1 MDKVEN
7 KVNKSFEDKM
17 NKSFENKMNKSFENN
32 ANKEFENRD
41 TSGDTKVFKII
52 KKEDIEKEKARQL
65 QNKQAKMKES
75 VKIDGKNRESRE
87 HRNQILVKNENNS
100 NKIKRETQN
109 ENIINKLN
117 SNTANMDN
125 INNSKNAIT
134 SENNIKKQR
143 AEITSENN
151 IKKQRAEI
159 AGENNI
165 KKQRAEIAGENN
177 IKKQRAEITGE
188 NIIKKQRTEI
198 INDNNM
204 KKQKPEVTH
213 QNIGNKSN
221 SEVEISNRVKKS
233 KIVTTD
239 ENNRKKIKNVIANEN
254 IIKQSK
260 NVRQNE
266 NIINHSKKVIANENI
281 IKQSKKAIANENNI
295 NQLNN
300 EKNNENKLIVQKN
313 DLKIKNKN
321 NLKKEKR
328 VNNKTDDNKKYQA
341 KNNKKDG
348 LIIILV
354 LIITILVI
362 VVFSTA
368 FGIINMNSNKIVR
381 GVKSNQ
387 IELADLTK
395 EEAVEK
401 LNSILN
407 NNEKNVVVVKRGDV
421 KKEIKLDDINGK
433 FDVEDVVNKAYNL
446 GREND
451 IVKDNYN
458 TILIMIKGE
467 NLVANFSYDD
477 ELLTK
482 KINELC
488 LEIPDLAT
496 DSSYIIEDNK
506 LIIKNSKS
514 GVAIKTDE
522 FKQELINAFSGNIK
536 EFELPVEHIEKKEI
550 DIEAIHN
557 EIYKEAVNAYYT
569 TNPFKVYKEEY
580 GRDFAITLDQAKKL
594 LNEDKTEYEI
604 QLKNIKPSITVADLD
619 SGAFPNVLS
628 TFTTNYGTGD
638 ANRNAN
644 IALAAKSINSTVVM
658 PGEVFSYNDLIGECS
673 TKTGYKTATIYLN
686 GKLSTGVGGGIC
698 QVSTTLYN
706 AVLRANLEIVQRR
719 NHSLGVTYVPA
730 GQDAMVNIGTS
741 DFKFKNN
748 REYPIK
754 VVAYVG
760 TGSITCQIQG
770 LKQDPEYE
778 VKLESKTIES
788 TETKYKVETY
798 KVLYLNGKVVSR
810 TWLSTDTYK
819 RH

>member
-7 KVNKSFEDKM
+7 KVNK
-17 NKSFENKMNKSFENN
+17 NFENKVNKSFENN
-32 ANKEFENRD
+32 VNKEFENRD

-52 KKEDIEKEKARQL
+52 KKEDIEKEKAKQV
-65 QNKQAKMKES
+65 QNKQEKMKES
-75 VKIDGKNRESRE
+75 VKLDGKNGESRE

-109 ENIINKLN
+109 ENIIKQ
-117 SNTANMDN
+117 
-125 INNSKNAIT
+125 SKNVR
-134 SENNIKKQR
+134 Q
-143 AEITSENN
+143 
-151 IKKQRAEI
+151 
-159 AGENNI
+159 
-165 KKQRAEIAGENN
+165 
-177 IKKQRAEITGE
+177 
-188 NIIKKQRTEI
+188 
-198 INDNNM
+198 
-204 KKQKPEVTH
+204 
-213 QNIGNKSN
+213 
-221 SEVEISNRVKKS
+221 
-233 KIVTTD
+233 
-239 ENNRKKIKNVIANEN
+239 NEN

-281 IKQSKKAIANENNI
+281 IKQSKKAIATENNI

-300 EKNNENKLIVQKN
+300 EKNNEKNSEKNNENKLIVQKN

-321 NLKKEKR
+321 NLKNEKR

-362 VVFSTA
+362 VVFSTI

-433 FDVEDVVNKAYNL
+433 FDVEDVVNQAYNL

-594 LNEDKTEYEI
+594 LNEDKIEYEI

>member
-7 KVNKSFEDKM
+7 KVNK
-17 NKSFENKMNKSFENN
+17 NFENKVNKSFENN
-32 ANKEFENRD
+32 ANKDFENRD

-52 KKEDIEKEKARQL
+52 KKEDIEKEKA
-65 QNKQAKMKES
+65 KMKENE
-75 VKIDGKNRESRE
+75 KINGKNGESRE

-100 NKIKRETQN
+100 NKIKRKIQN

-117 SNTANMDN
+117 SNTANMYN

-159 AGENNI
+159 AGENI
-165 KKQRAEIAGENN
+165 

-221 SEVEISNRVKKS
+221 GEVEISNGVKKS

-239 ENNRKKIKNVIANEN
+239 ENNSKKIKNVISNEN
-254 IIKQSK
+254 SIEQSK

-266 NIINHSKKVIANENI
+266 NIINHSKKVITNENI

-321 NLKKEKR
+321 NLKNEKR

-362 VVFSTA
+362 VVFSTI
-368 FGIINMNSNKIVR
+368 FGIINMNSNKIVK

-458 TILIMIKGE
+458 TILTMIKGE

-482 KINELC
+482 KINEMC

-536 EFELPVEHIEKKEI
+536 EFELPVEHIEKKKI

-644 IALAAKSINSTVVM
+644 IALAAKSINSTVLM

>member
-7 KVNKSFEDKM
+7 KVNK
-17 NKSFENKMNKSFENN
+17 NFENKVNKSFENN
-32 ANKEFENRD
+32 VNKEFENRD

-52 KKEDIEKEKARQL
+52 KKEDIEKEKAKQVK
-65 QNKQAKMKES
+65 NKQEKMKES
-75 VKIDGKNRESRE
+75 VKLDGKNGESRE

-100 NKIKRETQN
+100 NKIKRETQ
-109 ENIINKLN
+109 
-117 SNTANMDN
+117 
-125 INNSKNAIT
+125 
-134 SENNIKKQR
+134 
-143 AEITSENN
+143 
-151 IKKQRAEI
+151 
-159 AGENNI
+159 
-165 KKQRAEIAGENN
+165 
-177 IKKQRAEITGE
+177 
-188 NIIKKQRTEI
+188 
-198 INDNNM
+198 
-204 KKQKPEVTH
+204 
-213 QNIGNKSN
+213 
-221 SEVEISNRVKKS
+221 
-233 KIVTTD
+233 
-239 ENNRKKIKNVIANEN
+239 NEN

-281 IKQSKKAIANENNI
+281 IKQSKKAIANENIIKQSKKAIANENNI

-300 EKNNENKLIVQKN
+300 EKNNEKNSEKNSEKNNENKLIVQKN

-321 NLKKEKR
+321 NLKNEKR

-362 VVFSTA
+362 VVFSTI

-433 FDVEDVVNKAYNL
+433 FDVEDVVNQAYNL

-482 KINELC
+482 KINELS

-594 LNEDKTEYEI
+594 LNEDKIEYEI

>member
-7 KVNKSFEDKM
+7 KVNK
-17 NKSFENKMNKSFENN
+17 NFENKVNKSFENN
-32 ANKEFENRD
+32 VNKEFENRD

-52 KKEDIEKEKARQL
+52 KKEDIEKEKAKQV
-65 QNKQAKMKES
+65 QNKQEKMKES
-75 VKIDGKNRESRE
+75 VKLDGKNGESRE

-100 NKIKRETQN
+100 NKIKRETQ
-109 ENIINKLN
+109 
-117 SNTANMDN
+117 
-125 INNSKNAIT
+125 
-134 SENNIKKQR
+134 
-143 AEITSENN
+143 
-151 IKKQRAEI
+151 
-159 AGENNI
+159 
-165 KKQRAEIAGENN
+165 
-177 IKKQRAEITGE
+177 
-188 NIIKKQRTEI
+188 
-198 INDNNM
+198 
-204 KKQKPEVTH
+204 
-213 QNIGNKSN
+213 
-221 SEVEISNRVKKS
+221 
-233 KIVTTD
+233 
-239 ENNRKKIKNVIANEN
+239 NEN

-281 IKQSKKAIANENNI
+281 IKQSKKAIATENNI

-300 EKNNENKLIVQKN
+300 EKNNEKNSEKNNENKLIVQKN

-321 NLKKEKR
+321 NLKNEKR

-362 VVFSTA
+362 VVFSTI

-433 FDVEDVVNKAYNL
+433 FDVEDVVNQAYNL

-594 LNEDKTEYEI
+594 LNEDKIEYEI

>member
-7 KVNKSFEDKM
+7 KVNK
-17 NKSFENKMNKSFENN
+17 NFENKVNKSFENN
-32 ANKEFENRD
+32 VNKEFENRD

-52 KKEDIEKEKARQL
+52 KKEDIEKEKAKQV
-65 QNKQAKMKES
+65 QNKQEKMKES
-75 VKIDGKNRESRE
+75 VKLDGKNGESRE

-100 NKIKRETQN
+100 NKIKRETQ
-109 ENIINKLN
+109 
-117 SNTANMDN
+117 
-125 INNSKNAIT
+125 
-134 SENNIKKQR
+134 
-143 AEITSENN
+143 
-151 IKKQRAEI
+151 
-159 AGENNI
+159 
-165 KKQRAEIAGENN
+165 
-177 IKKQRAEITGE
+177 
-188 NIIKKQRTEI
+188 
-198 INDNNM
+198 
-204 KKQKPEVTH
+204 
-213 QNIGNKSN
+213 
-221 SEVEISNRVKKS
+221 
-233 KIVTTD
+233 
-239 ENNRKKIKNVIANEN
+239 NEN

-281 IKQSKKAIANENNI
+281 IKQSKKAIANENIIKQSKKAIANENNI

-300 EKNNENKLIVQKN
+300 EKNNEKNSEKNSEKNNENKLIVQKN

-321 NLKKEKR
+321 NLKNEKR

-362 VVFSTA
+362 VVFSTI

-421 KKEIKLDDINGK
+421 KKQIKLDDINGK
-433 FDVEDVVNKAYNL
+433 FDVEDVVNQAYNL

-482 KINELC
+482 KINELS

-594 LNEDKTEYEI
+594 LNEDKIEYEI

>member
-7 KVNKSFEDKM
+7 KVNKSFE
-17 NKSFENKMNKSFENN
+17 NN
-32 ANKEFENRD
+32 ANKDFENRD

-65 QNKQAKMKES
+65 QNKQAKIKES
-75 VKIDGKNRESRE
+75 VKIDGKNGESRE

-100 NKIKRETQN
+100 NKIKREIQN

-159 AGENNI
+159 AGEN
-165 KKQRAEIAGENN
+165 
-177 IKKQRAEITGE
+177 
-188 NIIKKQRTEI
+188 IIKKQRTEI

-213 QNIGNKSN
+213 QNIRNKSN
-221 SEVEISNRVKKS
+221 GEVEISNGVEKS
-233 KIVTTD
+233 KIVTPD
-239 ENNRKKIKNVIANEN
+239 ENNSKKIKNVISNEN
-254 IIKQSK
+254 S
-260 NVRQNE
+260 
-266 NIINHSKKVIANENI
+266 

-321 NLKKEKR
+321 NLKNEKR

-362 VVFSTA
+362 VVFSTI
-368 FGIINMNSNKIVR
+368 FGIINMNSNKIVK

-395 EEAVEK
+395 EEAVGK

-536 EFELPVEHIEKKEI
+536 EFELPVEHIEKKKI

-644 IALAAKSINSTVVM
+644 IALAAKSINSTVLM

>member
-7 KVNKSFEDKM
+7 KVNK
-17 NKSFENKMNKSFENN
+17 NFENKVNKSFENN
-32 ANKEFENRD
+32 ANKDFENRD

-65 QNKQAKMKES
+65 QNKQAKMKENE
-75 VKIDGKNRESRE
+75 KINGKNGESRE
-87 HRNQILVKNENNS
+87 YRNQILVKNENNS
-100 NKIKRETQN
+100 NKIKREIQN

-117 SNTANMDN
+117 SNTVNMDN
-125 INNSKNAIT
+125 VNNSKNAII

-151 IKKQRAEI
+151 IKKQKAEI
-159 AGENNI
+159 A
-165 KKQRAEIAGENN
+165 
-177 IKKQRAEITGE
+177 GE

-221 SEVEISNRVKKS
+221 GEVEISNGVKKS

-239 ENNRKKIKNVIANEN
+239 ENNSKKIKNVISNEN
-254 IIKQSK
+254 SI
-260 NVRQNE
+260 E
-266 NIINHSKKVIANENI
+266 
-281 IKQSKKAIANENNI
+281 QSKKAIANENNI

-321 NLKKEKR
+321 NLKNEKR

-362 VVFSTA
+362 VVFSTI
-368 FGIINMNSNKIVR
+368 FGIINMNSNKIVK

-458 TILIMIKGE
+458 TILIIIKGE

-536 EFELPVEHIEKKEI
+536 EFELPVEHIEKKKI

-594 LNEDKTEYEI
+594 LNEDKIEYEI

>member
-7 KVNKSFEDKM
+7 KVNKSFE
-17 NKSFENKMNKSFENN
+17 NN
-32 ANKEFENRD
+32 ANKDFENRD

-65 QNKQAKMKES
+65 QNKQAKIKES
-75 VKIDGKNRESRE
+75 VKIDGKNGESRE
-87 HRNQILVKNENNS
+87 HRNQILVKNENSS
-100 NKIKRETQN
+100 NKIKREKQN

-143 AEITSENN
+143 AEITSENI

-159 AGENNI
+159 AGENI
-165 KKQRAEIAGENN
+165 

-221 SEVEISNRVKKS
+221 GEVEISNGVKKS
-233 KIVTTD
+233 KIVTPD
-239 ENNRKKIKNVIANEN
+239 ENNSKKIKNVISNEN
-254 IIKQSK
+254 SIEQSK

-266 NIINHSKKVIANENI
+266 NIINHSKKVITNENI

-321 NLKKEKR
+321 NLKNEKR

-362 VVFSTA
+362 VVFSTI
-368 FGIINMNSNKIVR
+368 FGIINMNSNKIVK

-536 EFELPVEHIEKKEI
+536 EFELPVEHIEKKKI

-594 LNEDKTEYEI
+594 LSEDKTEYEI

-644 IALAAKSINSTVVM
+644 IALAAKSINSTVLM

>member
-7 KVNKSFEDKM
+7 KVNK
-17 NKSFENKMNKSFENN
+17 NFENKVNKSFENN
-32 ANKEFENRD
+32 ANKDFENRD

-65 QNKQAKMKES
+65 QNKQAKIKES
-75 VKIDGKNRESRE
+75 VKIDGKNGESRE

-100 NKIKRETQN
+100 NKIKREIQN

-117 SNTANMDN
+117 SNTANMYN

-159 AGENNI
+159 AGENI
-165 KKQRAEIAGENN
+165 

-221 SEVEISNRVKKS
+221 GEVEISNGVKKS

-239 ENNRKKIKNVIANEN
+239 ENNSKKIKNVISNEN
-254 IIKQSK
+254 SI
-260 NVRQNE
+260 E
-266 NIINHSKKVIANENI
+266 
-281 IKQSKKAIANENNI
+281 QSKKAIANENNI

-321 NLKKEKR
+321 NLKNEKR

-362 VVFSTA
+362 VVFSTI
-368 FGIINMNSNKIVR
+368 FGIINMNSNKIVK

-536 EFELPVEHIEKKEI
+536 EFELPVEHIEKKKI

-619 SGAFPNVLS
+619 TGAFPNVLS

-644 IALAAKSINSTVVM
+644 IALAAKSINSTVLM

>member
-7 KVNKSFEDKM
+7 KVNK
-17 NKSFENKMNKSFENN
+17 NFENKVNKSFENN
-32 ANKEFENRD
+32 ANKDFENRD

-65 QNKQAKMKES
+65 QNKQAKIKES
-75 VKIDGKNRESRE
+75 VKIDGKNGESSE
-87 HRNQILVKNENNS
+87 HRNQILVKNENSS
-100 NKIKRETQN
+100 NKIKREKQN

-125 INNSKNAIT
+125 INNSKNAII

-143 AEITSENN
+143 AEITS
-151 IKKQRAEI
+151 
-159 AGENNI
+159 
-165 KKQRAEIAGENN
+165 ENN

-204 KKQKPEVTH
+204 KKQKSEVTH

-221 SEVEISNRVKKS
+221 GEVEISNGVKKS

-239 ENNRKKIKNVIANEN
+239 ENNSKKIKNVISNEN
-254 IIKQSK
+254 SIEQSK

-266 NIINHSKKVIANENI
+266 NIINHSKKVITNENI

-321 NLKKEKR
+321 NLKNEKR

-362 VVFSTA
+362 VVFSTI

-536 EFELPVEHIEKKEI
+536 EFELPVEHIEKKKI

-644 IALAAKSINSTVVM
+644 IALAAKSINSTVLM

>member
-7 KVNKSFEDKM
+7 KVNK
-17 NKSFENKMNKSFENN
+17 NFENKVNKSFENN
-32 ANKEFENRD
+32 ANKDFENRD

-65 QNKQAKMKES
+65 QNKQAKIKES
-75 VKIDGKNRESRE
+75 VKIDGKNGESRE

-100 NKIKRETQN
+100 NKIKREIQN

-117 SNTANMDN
+117 SNTVNMDN
-125 INNSKNAIT
+125 VNNSKNAIT

-159 AGENNI
+159 AGENI
-165 KKQRAEIAGENN
+165 

-221 SEVEISNRVKKS
+221 GEVEISNGVKKS

-239 ENNRKKIKNVIANEN
+239 ENNSKKIKNVIANEN
-254 IIKQSK
+254 SI
-260 NVRQNE
+260 E
-266 NIINHSKKVIANENI
+266 
-281 IKQSKKAIANENNI
+281 QSKKAIANENNI

-321 NLKKEKR
+321 NLKNEKR

-362 VVFSTA
+362 VVFSTI
-368 FGIINMNSNKIVR
+368 FGIINMNSNKIVK

-536 EFELPVEHIEKKEI
+536 EFELPVEHIEKKKI

-644 IALAAKSINSTVVM
+644 IALAAKNINSTVLM

>member
-7 KVNKSFEDKM
+7 KVNK
-17 NKSFENKMNKSFENN
+17 NFENKVNKSFENN
-32 ANKEFENRD
+32 VNKEFENRD

-52 KKEDIEKEKARQL
+52 KKEDIEKEKAKQV
-65 QNKQAKMKES
+65 QNKQEKMKES
-75 VKIDGKNRESRE
+75 VKLDGKNGESRE

-100 NKIKRETQN
+100 NKIKRETQ
-109 ENIINKLN
+109 
-117 SNTANMDN
+117 
-125 INNSKNAIT
+125 
-134 SENNIKKQR
+134 
-143 AEITSENN
+143 
-151 IKKQRAEI
+151 
-159 AGENNI
+159 
-165 KKQRAEIAGENN
+165 
-177 IKKQRAEITGE
+177 
-188 NIIKKQRTEI
+188 
-198 INDNNM
+198 
-204 KKQKPEVTH
+204 
-213 QNIGNKSN
+213 
-221 SEVEISNRVKKS
+221 
-233 KIVTTD
+233 
-239 ENNRKKIKNVIANEN
+239 NEN

-281 IKQSKKAIANENNI
+281 IKQSKKAIANENIIKQSKKAIANENNI

-300 EKNNENKLIVQKN
+300 EKNNEKNSEKNSEKNNENKLIVQKN

-321 NLKKEKR
+321 NLKNEKR

-362 VVFSTA
+362 VVFSTI

-433 FDVEDVVNKAYNL
+433 FDVEDVVNQAYNL

-482 KINELC
+482 KINELS

-594 LNEDKTEYEI
+594 LNEDKIEYEI

>member
-7 KVNKSFEDKM
+7 KV
-17 NKSFENKMNKSFENN
+17 NKSFENN

-75 VKIDGKNRESRE
+75 VKIDGKNGESRE

-159 AGENNI
+159 
-165 KKQRAEIAGENN
+165 
-177 IKKQRAEITGE
+177 TGE

-221 SEVEISNRVKKS
+221 GEVEISNRVKKS

-321 NLKKEKR
+321 NLKNEKR

-362 VVFSTA
+362 VVFSTI

>member
-7 KVNKSFEDKM
+7 KVNK
-17 NKSFENKMNKSFENN
+17 NFENKVNKSFENN
-32 ANKEFENRD
+32 VNKEFENRD

-52 KKEDIEKEKARQL
+52 KKEDIEKEKAKQV
-65 QNKQAKMKES
+65 QNKQEKMKES
-75 VKIDGKNRESRE
+75 VKLDGKNGESRE

-109 ENIINKLN
+109 ENII
-117 SNTANMDN
+117 
-125 INNSKNAIT
+125 
-134 SENNIKKQR
+134 
-143 AEITSENN
+143 
-151 IKKQRAEI
+151 
-159 AGENNI
+159 
-165 KKQRAEIAGENN
+165 
-177 IKKQRAEITGE
+177 
-188 NIIKKQRTEI
+188 
-198 INDNNM
+198 
-204 KKQKPEVTH
+204 
-213 QNIGNKSN
+213 
-221 SEVEISNRVKKS
+221 
-233 KIVTTD
+233 
-239 ENNRKKIKNVIANEN
+239 
-254 IIKQSK
+254 KQSK

-266 NIINHSKKVIANENI
+266 NIINHSKKVITNENIIKQSKKAIANENI

-300 EKNNENKLIVQKN
+300 EKNNEKNSEKNSENKLIVQKN

-321 NLKKEKR
+321 NLKNEKR

-362 VVFSTA
+362 VVFSTI

-433 FDVEDVVNKAYNL
+433 FDVEDVVNQAYNL

-482 KINELC
+482 KINELS

-496 DSSYIIEDNK
+496 ESSYIIEDNK

-594 LNEDKTEYEI
+594 LNEDKIEYEI

>member
-7 KVNKSFEDKM
+7 KVNKSFE
-17 NKSFENKMNKSFENN
+17 NN
-32 ANKEFENRD
+32 VNKEFENRD

-52 KKEDIEKEKARQL
+52 KKEDIEKEKAKEV
-65 QNKQAKMKES
+65 QNKQEKMKES
-75 VKIDGKNRESRE
+75 VKLDGKNGESRE

-109 ENIINKLN
+109 ENII
-117 SNTANMDN
+117 
-125 INNSKNAIT
+125 
-134 SENNIKKQR
+134 
-143 AEITSENN
+143 
-151 IKKQRAEI
+151 
-159 AGENNI
+159 
-165 KKQRAEIAGENN
+165 
-177 IKKQRAEITGE
+177 
-188 NIIKKQRTEI
+188 
-198 INDNNM
+198 
-204 KKQKPEVTH
+204 
-213 QNIGNKSN
+213 
-221 SEVEISNRVKKS
+221 
-233 KIVTTD
+233 
-239 ENNRKKIKNVIANEN
+239 
-254 IIKQSK
+254 KQSK

-266 NIINHSKKVIANENI
+266 NIINHSKKVITNENIIKQSKKAIANENI

-300 EKNNENKLIVQKN
+300 EKNNEKNSEKNSEKNNENKLIVQKN

-321 NLKKEKR
+321 NLKNEKR

-362 VVFSTA
+362 VVFSTI

-433 FDVEDVVNKAYNL
+433 FDVEDVVNQAYNL

-482 KINELC
+482 KINELS

-580 GRDFAITLDQAKKL
+580 GRNFAITLDQAKKL
-594 LNEDKTEYEI
+594 LNEDKIEYEI

>member
-7 KVNKSFEDKM
+7 KVNK
-17 NKSFENKMNKSFENN
+17 NFENKVNKSFENN
-32 ANKEFENRD
+32 VNKDFENRD

-75 VKIDGKNRESRE
+75 VKIDGKNGKSRE

-109 ENIINKLN
+109 EN
-117 SNTANMDN
+117 
-125 INNSKNAIT
+125 
-134 SENNIKKQR
+134 NIKKQR
-143 AEITSENN
+143 V
-151 IKKQRAEI
+151 
-159 AGENNI
+159 
-165 KKQRAEIAGENN
+165 
-177 IKKQRAEITGE
+177 EITGE

-204 KKQKPEVTH
+204 KKQRPEVTH

-239 ENNRKKIKNVIANEN
+239 ENNSKKIKNVISNEN

-321 NLKKEKR
+321 NLKNEKR
-328 VNNKTDDNKKYQA
+328 VSNKTDDNKKYQA

-362 VVFSTA
+362 VVFSTI

-514 GVAIKTDE
+514 GVAIKKEE

>member
-7 KVNKSFEDKM
+7 KVNK
-17 NKSFENKMNKSFENN
+17 NFENKVNKSFENN
-32 ANKEFENRD
+32 ANKDFENRD

-65 QNKQAKMKES
+65 QNKQAKIKES
-75 VKIDGKNRESRE
+75 VKIDGKNGESSE
-87 HRNQILVKNENNS
+87 HRNQILVKNENSS
-100 NKIKRETQN
+100 NKIKREKQN

-125 INNSKNAIT
+125 INNSKNAII
-134 SENNIKKQR
+134 S
-143 AEITSENN
+143 
-151 IKKQRAEI
+151 
-159 AGENNI
+159 
-165 KKQRAEIAGENN
+165 ENN

-204 KKQKPEVTH
+204 KKQKSEVTH

-221 SEVEISNRVKKS
+221 GEVEISNGVKKS

-239 ENNRKKIKNVIANEN
+239 ENNSKKIKNVISNEN
-254 IIKQSK
+254 SIEQSK

-266 NIINHSKKVIANENI
+266 NIINHSKKVITNENI

-321 NLKKEKR
+321 NLKNEKR

-362 VVFSTA
+362 VVFSTI
-368 FGIINMNSNKIVR
+368 FGIINMNSNKIVK

-536 EFELPVEHIEKKEI
+536 EFELPVEHIEKKKI

-644 IALAAKSINSTVVM
+644 IALAAKSINSTVLM

>member
-7 KVNKSFEDKM
+7 KVNKSFENKM

-75 VKIDGKNRESRE
+75 VKIDGKNGESRE

-159 AGENNI
+159 
-165 KKQRAEIAGENN
+165 
-177 IKKQRAEITGE
+177 TGE

-221 SEVEISNRVKKS
+221 GEVEISNRVKKS

-321 NLKKEKR
+321 NLKNEKR

-362 VVFSTA
+362 VVFSTI

>member
-7 KVNKSFEDKM
+7 KVNK
-17 NKSFENKMNKSFENN
+17 NFENKVNKSFENN
-32 ANKEFENRD
+32 ANKDFENRD

-65 QNKQAKMKES
+65 QNKQAKIKES
-75 VKIDGKNRESRE
+75 VKIDGKNGESRE

-100 NKIKRETQN
+100 NKIKREIQN

-117 SNTANMDN
+117 SNTVNMDN
-125 INNSKNAIT
+125 VNNSKNAIT

-143 AEITSENN
+143 AEITS
-151 IKKQRAEI
+151 
-159 AGENNI
+159 
-165 KKQRAEIAGENN
+165 ENN

-221 SEVEISNRVKKS
+221 GEVEISNGVKKS

-239 ENNRKKIKNVIANEN
+239 ENNSKKIKNVIANEN
-254 IIKQSK
+254 SI
-260 NVRQNE
+260 E
-266 NIINHSKKVIANENI
+266 
-281 IKQSKKAIANENNI
+281 QSKKAIANENNI

-321 NLKKEKR
+321 NLKNEKR

-362 VVFSTA
+362 VVFSTI
-368 FGIINMNSNKIVR
+368 FGIINMNSNKIVK

-536 EFELPVEHIEKKEI
+536 EFELPVEHIEKKKI

-580 GRDFAITLDQAKKL
+580 GRDFAIALDQAKKL

-644 IALAAKSINSTVVM
+644 IALAAKSINSTVLM

>member
-7 KVNKSFEDKM
+7 KVNKSFE
-17 NKSFENKMNKSFENN
+17 NN
-32 ANKEFENRD
+32 ANKDFENRD

-52 KKEDIEKEKARQL
+52 KKEEIEKEKARQL
-65 QNKQAKMKES
+65 QNKQAKMKENE
-75 VKIDGKNRESRE
+75 KINGKNGESRE

-100 NKIKRETQN
+100 NKIKREIQN

-117 SNTANMDN
+117 SNTVNMDN
-125 INNSKNAIT
+125 VNNSKNAIT

-159 AGENNI
+159 AGEN
-165 KKQRAEIAGENN
+165 
-177 IKKQRAEITGE
+177 
-188 NIIKKQRTEI
+188 IIKKQRTEI

-221 SEVEISNRVKKS
+221 GEVEISNGVKKS

-239 ENNRKKIKNVIANEN
+239 ENNSKKIKNVISNEN
-254 IIKQSK
+254 SI
-260 NVRQNE
+260 E
-266 NIINHSKKVIANENI
+266 
-281 IKQSKKAIANENNI
+281 QSKKAIANENNI

-321 NLKKEKR
+321 NLKNEKR

-362 VVFSTA
+362 VVFSTI
-368 FGIINMNSNKIVR
+368 FGIINMNSNKIVK

-536 EFELPVEHIEKKEI
+536 EFELPVEHIEKKKI

-594 LNEDKTEYEI
+594 LSEDKTEYEI

-644 IALAAKSINSTVVM
+644 IALAAKSINSTVLM

>member
-7 KVNKSFEDKM
+7 KVNK
-17 NKSFENKMNKSFENN
+17 NFENKVNKSFENN
-32 ANKEFENRD
+32 ANKDFENRD

-65 QNKQAKMKES
+65 QNKQAKIKES
-75 VKIDGKNRESRE
+75 VKIDGKNGESRE

-100 NKIKRETQN
+100 NKIKREIQN

-117 SNTANMDN
+117 SNTANMYN

-159 AGENNI
+159 AGENI
-165 KKQRAEIAGENN
+165 

-221 SEVEISNRVKKS
+221 GEVEISNGVKKS

-239 ENNRKKIKNVIANEN
+239 ENNSKKIKNVISNEN
-254 IIKQSK
+254 SI
-260 NVRQNE
+260 E
-266 NIINHSKKVIANENI
+266 
-281 IKQSKKAIANENNI
+281 QSKKAIANENNI

-321 NLKKEKR
+321 NLKNEKR

-362 VVFSTA
+362 VVFSTI
-368 FGIINMNSNKIVR
+368 FGIINMNSNKIVK

-387 IELADLTK
+387 IELAGLTK

-536 EFELPVEHIEKKEI
+536 EFELPVEHIEKKKI

-644 IALAAKSINSTVVM
+644 IALAAKSINSTVLM

>member
-7 KVNKSFEDKM
+7 KVNK
-17 NKSFENKMNKSFENN
+17 NFENKVNKSFENN
-32 ANKEFENRD
+32 ANKDFENRD

-65 QNKQAKMKES
+65 QNKQAKIKES
-75 VKIDGKNRESRE
+75 VKIDGKNGESRE

-100 NKIKRETQN
+100 NKIKREIQN

-117 SNTANMDN
+117 SNTVNMDN
-125 INNSKNAIT
+125 VNNSKNAIT

-159 AGENNI
+159 AGEN
-165 KKQRAEIAGENN
+165 
-177 IKKQRAEITGE
+177 
-188 NIIKKQRTEI
+188 IIKKQRTEI

-221 SEVEISNRVKKS
+221 GEVEISNGVKKS

-239 ENNRKKIKNVIANEN
+239 ENNSKKIKNVIANEN
-254 IIKQSK
+254 RI
-260 NVRQNE
+260 E
-266 NIINHSKKVIANENI
+266 
-281 IKQSKKAIANENNI
+281 QSKKAIANENNI

-321 NLKKEKR
+321 NLKNEKR

-362 VVFSTA
+362 VVFSTI
-368 FGIINMNSNKIVR
+368 FGIINMNSNKIVK

-477 ELLTK
+477 ELLIK

-536 EFELPVEHIEKKEI
+536 EFELPVEHIEKKKI

>member
-7 KVNKSFEDKM
+7 KVNK
-17 NKSFENKMNKSFENN
+17 NFENKVNKSFENN
-32 ANKEFENRD
+32 ANKDFENRD

-65 QNKQAKMKES
+65 QNKQAKIKES
-75 VKIDGKNRESRE
+75 VKIDGKNGESRE
-87 HRNQILVKNENNS
+87 HRNQILVKNENSS
-100 NKIKRETQN
+100 NKIKREKQN

-143 AEITSENN
+143 AEITSENI

-159 AGENNI
+159 AGENI
-165 KKQRAEIAGENN
+165 

-221 SEVEISNRVKKS
+221 GEVEISNGVKKS
-233 KIVTTD
+233 KIVTPD
-239 ENNRKKIKNVIANEN
+239 ENNSKKIKNVISNEN
-254 IIKQSK
+254 SIEQSK

-266 NIINHSKKVIANENI
+266 NIINHSKKVITNENI

-321 NLKKEKR
+321 NLKNEKR

-362 VVFSTA
+362 VVFSTI
-368 FGIINMNSNKIVR
+368 FGIINMNSNKIVK

-536 EFELPVEHIEKKEI
+536 EFELPVEHIEKKKI

-594 LNEDKTEYEI
+594 LSEDKTEYEI

-644 IALAAKSINSTVVM
+644 IALAAKSINSTVLM

>member
-7 KVNKSFEDKM
+7 KVNK
-17 NKSFENKMNKSFENN
+17 NFENKVNKSFENN
-32 ANKEFENRD
+32 ANKDFENRD

-65 QNKQAKMKES
+65 QNKQAKIKES
-75 VKIDGKNRESRE
+75 VKIDGKNGESRE

-100 NKIKRETQN
+100 NKIKREIQN

-117 SNTANMDN
+117 SNTVNMDN
-125 INNSKNAIT
+125 VNNSKNAIT

-143 AEITSENN
+143 AEITS
-151 IKKQRAEI
+151 
-159 AGENNI
+159 
-165 KKQRAEIAGENN
+165 ENN

-221 SEVEISNRVKKS
+221 GEVEISNGVKKS

-239 ENNRKKIKNVIANEN
+239 ENNSKKIKNVIANEN
-254 IIKQSK
+254 SI
-260 NVRQNE
+260 E
-266 NIINHSKKVIANENI
+266 
-281 IKQSKKAIANENNI
+281 QSKKAIANENNI

-321 NLKKEKR
+321 NLKNEKR

-362 VVFSTA
+362 VVFSTI
-368 FGIINMNSNKIVR
+368 FGIINMNSNKIVK

-536 EFELPVEHIEKKEI
+536 EFELPVEHIEKKKI

-644 IALAAKSINSTVVM
+644 IALAAKSINSTVLM

>member
-7 KVNKSFEDKM
+7 KVNK
-17 NKSFENKMNKSFENN
+17 NFENKVNKSFENN
-32 ANKEFENRD
+32 VNKEFENRD

-52 KKEDIEKEKARQL
+52 KKEDIEKEKAKQV
-65 QNKQAKMKES
+65 QNKQEKMKES
-75 VKIDGKNRESRE
+75 VKLDGKNGESRE

-109 ENIINKLN
+109 ENII
-117 SNTANMDN
+117 
-125 INNSKNAIT
+125 
-134 SENNIKKQR
+134 
-143 AEITSENN
+143 
-151 IKKQRAEI
+151 
-159 AGENNI
+159 
-165 KKQRAEIAGENN
+165 
-177 IKKQRAEITGE
+177 
-188 NIIKKQRTEI
+188 
-198 INDNNM
+198 
-204 KKQKPEVTH
+204 
-213 QNIGNKSN
+213 
-221 SEVEISNRVKKS
+221 
-233 KIVTTD
+233 
-239 ENNRKKIKNVIANEN
+239 
-254 IIKQSK
+254 KQSK

-266 NIINHSKKVIANENI
+266 NIINHSKKVITNENIIKQSKKAIANENI

-300 EKNNENKLIVQKN
+300 EKNSEKNNENKLIVQKN

-321 NLKKEKR
+321 NLKNEKR
-328 VNNKTDDNKKYQA
+328 VDNKTDDNKKYQA

-362 VVFSTA
+362 VVFSTI

-433 FDVEDVVNKAYNL
+433 FDVEDVVNQAYNL

-482 KINELC
+482 KINELS

-569 TNPFKVYKEEY
+569 TNPFKIYKEEY

-594 LNEDKTEYEI
+594 LNEDKIEYEI

>member
-7 KVNKSFEDKM
+7 KVNK
-17 NKSFENKMNKSFENN
+17 NFENKVNKSFENN
-32 ANKEFENRD
+32 VNKEFENRD

-52 KKEDIEKEKARQL
+52 KKEDIEKEKAKQV
-65 QNKQAKMKES
+65 QNKQEKMKES
-75 VKIDGKNRESRE
+75 VKLDGKNGESRE

-100 NKIKRETQN
+100 NKIKRETQ
-109 ENIINKLN
+109 
-117 SNTANMDN
+117 
-125 INNSKNAIT
+125 
-134 SENNIKKQR
+134 
-143 AEITSENN
+143 
-151 IKKQRAEI
+151 
-159 AGENNI
+159 
-165 KKQRAEIAGENN
+165 
-177 IKKQRAEITGE
+177 
-188 NIIKKQRTEI
+188 
-198 INDNNM
+198 
-204 KKQKPEVTH
+204 
-213 QNIGNKSN
+213 
-221 SEVEISNRVKKS
+221 
-233 KIVTTD
+233 
-239 ENNRKKIKNVIANEN
+239 NEN

-281 IKQSKKAIANENNI
+281 IKQSKKAIANENIIKQSKKAIATENNI

-300 EKNNENKLIVQKN
+300 EKNNEKNSEKNNKNKLIVQKN

-321 NLKKEKR
+321 NLKNEKR

-362 VVFSTA
+362 VVFSTI

-433 FDVEDVVNKAYNL
+433 FDVEDVVNQAYNL

-594 LNEDKTEYEI
+594 LNEDKIEYEI